1 MLHVDMTNAIHLF
14 ASEEIKSTDA
24 EITMYILS
32 HDAHLT
38 VGDQYEID
46 VVLTNDNQLLLNASE
61 SEIRFDPDKI
71 KVTDVQFHT
80 DLCKHELVIE
90 RKVDNDTGH
99 IQLSCGT
106 YEPFSGPAAV
116 LATLVITPIAQGSTS
131 LYFGERSNVYRHDG
145 LGTQVS
151 GPLYGQDYELASA

>member
-1 MLHVDMTNAIHLF
+1 MLHVDMNNVIHLF
-14 ASEEIKSTDA
+14 ASEEIQSADA

-32 HDAHLT
+32 HDAHLV

-46 VVLTNDNQLLLNASE
+46 VVLTNDNQILLNASE

-71 KVTDVQFHT
+71 KVTDVRFHAE
-80 DLCKHELVIE
+80 LCKQELVIE
-90 RKVDNDTGH
+90 RIVDNDTGH

-106 YEPFSGPAAV
+106 FDPFDGPATV
-116 LATLVITPIAQGSTS
+116 LATLTIRPIAPGSTS

-151 GPLYGQDYELASA
+151 GPLHGQNYELASA